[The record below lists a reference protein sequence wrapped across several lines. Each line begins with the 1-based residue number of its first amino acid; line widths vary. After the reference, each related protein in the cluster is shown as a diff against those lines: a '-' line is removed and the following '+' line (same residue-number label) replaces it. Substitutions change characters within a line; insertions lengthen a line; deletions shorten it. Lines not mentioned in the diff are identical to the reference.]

1 MRSYCTSILA
11 EHNVNRTTY
20 AVSIR
25 VIPNTLS
32 TKFALEIGDFHIY
45 AVHEGDYTI
54 YSVAEYEICSS

>member
-45 AVHEGDYTI
+45 AVHEGGLYNI
-54 YSVAEYEICSS
+54 FGSRI